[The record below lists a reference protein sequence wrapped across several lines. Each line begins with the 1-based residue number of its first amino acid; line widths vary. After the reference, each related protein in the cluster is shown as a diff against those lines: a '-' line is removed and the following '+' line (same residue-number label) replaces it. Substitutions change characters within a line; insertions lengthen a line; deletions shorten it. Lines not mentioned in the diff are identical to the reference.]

1 MKLNLKFK
9 YLVYF
14 IMESLNETYPE
25 YVYKLFYMSAN
36 TLFRKKLFYLFELS
50 SLVIKGFHRIKIDLY
65 K

>member
-1 MKLNLKFK
+1 
-9 YLVYF
+9 
-14 IMESLNETYPE
+14 MESLNETYPE